1 MTFLIFGLA
10 VFIGIHMVPSIPGM
24 KSAFVEKIG
33 DSGYQGAYSLV
44 ALSGLGLIIY
54 GMMQA
59 PFISLWVP
67 PEWGRPV
74 CFALMGGAV
83 LLYTAAFLPSSIKHF
98 TRHPMLWGTTL
109 WAAAHLLANGDQ
121 ASLLLFGGL
130 GLFGV
135 SKVFL
140 IDARQ
145 PTARGERQPLG
156 KNLILGGVAA
166 ALYALLTYFH
176 QYLSGVAILMG

>member
-1 MTFLIFGLA
+1 MTLLILGLVIFA
-10 VFIGIHMVPSIPGM
+10 GIHMVPSIPTMRGT
-24 KSAFVEKIG
+24 FVEKMG
-33 DSGYQGAYSLV
+33 NSGYQGAYSLV

-59 PFISLWVP
+59 PFISLWAP

-74 CFALMGGAV
+74 CLVLMGGAV

-98 TRHPMLWGTTL
+98 TGHPMLWGTTL

-130 GLFGV
+130 GLFAV

-145 PTARGERQPLG
+145 TTTRGERQPLG
-156 KNLILGGVAA
+156 KNLILCVVAA
-166 ALYALLTYFH
+166 ALFALLVYFH
-176 QYLSGVAILMG
+176 PYVSGVAIIL